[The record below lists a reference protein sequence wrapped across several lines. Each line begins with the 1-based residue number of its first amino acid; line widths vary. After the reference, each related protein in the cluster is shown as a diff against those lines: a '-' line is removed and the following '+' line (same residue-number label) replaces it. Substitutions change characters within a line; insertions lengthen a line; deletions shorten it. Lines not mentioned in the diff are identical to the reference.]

1 MMARFWKRMDIF
13 HGKPMWNSCR
23 NWTKNIA
30 HAGLGTRRGC
40 NAGLWHRAC
49 ATLVAAVLNH
59 LVKREAD
66 ILLDG
71 GRLHVEWDGT
81 EKDHVFMTGP
91 AVKVYEG
98 EYPLEGE

>member
-1 MMARFWKRMDIF
+1 MQKLDEKTLRMRVWER
-13 HGKPMWNSCR
+13 GAAVTLAC
-23 NWTKNIA
+23 
-30 HAGLGTRRGC
+30 GTG
-40 NAGLWHRAC
+40 AC

-59 LVKREAD
+59 LVEREAD

>member
-1 MMARFWKRMDIF
+1 M
-13 HGKPMWNSCR
+13 
-23 NWTKNIA
+23 
-30 HAGLGTRRGC
+30 
-40 NAGLWHRAC
+40 
-49 ATLVAAVLNH
+49 AAVLNH